1 MNSLSYD
8 GKFPYSEIREQQRE
22 AIDFALSTLVDKG
35 KRFCIIEAGTG
46 VGKSAVGLTVAR
58 VLSETL
64 PPDPDT
70 SAGAYFLTTQK
81 ILQDQYQSDFASMV
95 SLKSSSNYKC
105 RFHKSNTCSES
116 QQLLRSEEKGSKF
129 FNTCVFNCTYKEEK
143 KRFLEE
149 KESVTNFP
157 YFLTESNFSGKIT
170 KRQVLI
176 VDEAHNA
183 ESELSRFVEVSVSE
197 HFAKTLLNLTFP
209 ATHTQFQIFRW
220 IVQTYLP
227 AAQKKVSHIER
238 MIAQFGGD
246 KFREKLTQF
255 QKISRQ
261 HDLLKSHVSK
271 IETFVNMYDK
281 FNWVFEITRTDH
293 RGSPKATFKPIDVS
307 PYAEESLFRLGEK
320 IILMSA
326 TIIDP
331 RTFCQTLGIPLEECS
346 FISIP
351 SPFDTK
357 NRPIMF
363 SPVGSMA
370 SKMADNTL
378 PRLLEAVKLILDSH
392 KGEKG
397 IIHCH
402 TYKIAKYLKYNI
414 KDRNLRSRILI
425 HDHTNRDE
433 ILQKHIAS
441 KKATVLLSPSMT
453 EGVDLKGDS
462 SRFQILCKVPY
473 PYLGDKLVKKRMN
486 KFPGWYNLQ
495 TAKTI
500 IQAAGRSIRNSEDHA
515 VTYILD
521 ADFQRFYKRNGALF
535 SKDFKECIVR

>member
-1 MNSLSYD
+1 M
-8 GKFPYSEIREQQRE
+8 
-22 AIDFALSTLVDKG
+22 
-35 KRFCIIEAGTG
+35 KRGTG
-46 VGKSAVGLTVAR
+46 VGKSAIGLTVAR
-58 VLSETL
+58 VLSEAL
-64 PPDPDT
+64 APDPDI
-70 SAGAYFLTTQK
+70 SPGGYFLTTQK

-95 SLKSSSNYKC
+95 SLKSSSNYQC
-105 RFHKSNTCSES
+105 NFHKSNNCSES
-116 QQLLRSEEKGSKF
+116 QQLLRAEEKGSKF
-129 FNTCVFNCTYKEEK
+129 FKSCVFNCIYKEEK
-143 KRFLEE
+143 KNFLEAR
-149 KESVTNFP
+149 ESVTNFP

-170 KRQVLI
+170 KRRVLV

-183 ESELSRFVEVSVSE
+183 ESELSRFVEISVSE
-197 HFAKTLLNLTFP
+197 HFSKTLLNLSFP
-209 ATHTQFQIFRW
+209 PTHTQFQIFKW
-220 IVQTYLP
+220 IVETYLP
-227 AAQKKVSHIER
+227 AAQKKVAHIER

-246 KFREKLTQF
+246 RFREKLSQF

-271 IETFVNMYDK
+271 IETFVKMYDK
-281 FNWVFEITRTDH
+281 DNWVFEITKTEQ
-293 RGSPKATFKPIDVS
+293 RGSVKATFKPIDVS

-331 RTFCQTLGIPLEECS
+331 RTFCQTLGIPLKECS

-351 SPFDTK
+351 SPFDTE

-378 PRLLEAVKLILDSH
+378 PRLLEAVKLILDNH
-392 KGEKG
+392 DVEKG

-414 KDRNLRSRILI
+414 KDRKLRDRLLI

-433 ILQKHIAS
+433 ILQKHIDS
-441 KKATVLLSPSMT
+441 KKPTVLLSPSMT
-453 EGVDLKGDS
+453 EGIDLKDDS
-462 SRFQILCKVPY
+462 SRFQIICKVPY

-486 KFPGWYNLQ
+486 RFPGWYNLQ

-500 IQAAGRSIRNSEDHA
+500 IQSAGRSVRNSEDHA
-515 VTYILD
+515 ATYILD
-521 ADFQRFYKRNGALF
+521 SDFQRFFGRNKALF
-535 SKDFKECIVR
+535 SSDFKECLVK

>member
-1 MNSLSYD
+1 MSDICYES
-8 GKFPYSEIREQQRE
+8 KFPYAEIREQQRE
-22 AIDFALSTLVDKG
+22 AIDFAINSLVKQN

-46 VGKSAVGLTVAR
+46 VGKSAIGLTVAR
-58 VLSETL
+58 VLSEAMA
-64 PPDPDT
+64 PDPDI
-70 SAGAYFLTTQK
+70 SPGAYFLTTQK

-95 SLKSSSNYKC
+95 SLKSSSNYQC

-116 QQLLRSEEKGSKF
+116 QQLLRSEEKGSRF

-143 KRFLEE
+143 KKFLEE

-170 KRQVLI
+170 KRQVLV
-176 VDEAHNA
+176 VDESHNA
-183 ESELSRFVEVSVSE
+183 ESELSRFVEISVSE
-197 HFAKTLLNLTFP
+197 HYAKTLLNLNFP
-209 ATHTQFQIFRW
+209 STHTQFQIFKW

-227 AAQKKVSHIER
+227 AAQKKMAHIDR
-238 MIAQFGGD
+238 MISQFGGD
-246 KFREKLTQF
+246 KFREKLAQF

-261 HDLLKSHVSK
+261 QDLLRSHVTK
-271 IETFVNMYDK
+271 IETFVKMYNKD
-281 FNWVFEITRTDH
+281 NWVFEISRADQ
-293 RGSPKATFKPIDVS
+293 RGSVKATFKPIDVS
-307 PYAEESLFRLGEK
+307 PYAEESLFRLGQK

-331 RTFCQTLGIPLEECS
+331 KTFCETLGIPIQECA

-351 SPFDTK
+351 SPFSTE
-357 NRPIMF
+357 NRPIMV
-363 SPVGSMA
+363 SPVGSMS
-370 SKMADNTL
+370 SKMADYTL
-378 PRLLEAVKLILDSH
+378 PKLLEAIKLILESH
-392 KGEKG
+392 EGEKG

-402 TYKIAKYLKYNI
+402 TYKIAKYLKFNI
-414 KDRNLRSRILI
+414 KDRKLRSRILI
-425 HDHTNRDE
+425 HDHKNRDE
-433 ILQKHIAS
+433 ILQKHIKS
-441 KKATVLLSPSMT
+441 KKDTVLLSPSMT

-500 IQAAGRSIRNSEDHA
+500 IQSAGRSIRNSEDHA

-521 ADFQRFYKRNGALF
+521 ADFQRFFKRNGALF